1 MLAGLDP
8 KRRHY
13 FGEDFARNGDLSVAS
28 PLAEKENLTYR
39 QPFVVELFNIP
50 FKEQELIIFY
60 IIDRLPRFTFGKF
73 DARGNGQYL
82 AEVAMQRYGISRIEQ
97 VMLSDAWYRD
107 EMPRFKS
114 FFEDGTI
121 EVARDAD
128 HLDDYRAIK
137 MIKGVAKLPDTKTK
151 GADGRQ
157 RHGDV
162 AIAAAMS
169 VSATRMD
176 TVEYAYHPVRKRD
189 FEPGSRDIRTT
200 AGFGTM
206 EGTW

>member
-1 MLAGLDP
+1 
-8 KRRHY
+8 
-13 FGEDFARNGDLSVAS
+13 
-28 PLAEKENLTYR
+28 
-39 QPFVVELFNIP
+39 
-50 FKEQELIIFY
+50 
-60 IIDRLPRFTFGKF
+60 
-73 DARGNGQYL
+73 
-82 AEVAMQRYGISRIEQ
+82 
-97 VMLSDAWYRD
+97 MLSEAWYRD

-151 GADGRQ
+151 GKDGRQ

-162 AIAAAMS
+162 AIAAAMA

-176 TVEYAYHPVRKRD
+176 SFETEIQSTGRVRPSTGHLDFTGSDSRRD
-189 FEPGSRDIRTT
+189 TE
-200 AGFGTM
+200 GF
-206 EGTW
+206 